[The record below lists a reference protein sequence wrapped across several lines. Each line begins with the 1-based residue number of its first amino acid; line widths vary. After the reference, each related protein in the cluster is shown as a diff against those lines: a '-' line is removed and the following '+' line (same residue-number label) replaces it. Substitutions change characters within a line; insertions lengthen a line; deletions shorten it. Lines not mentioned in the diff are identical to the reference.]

1 MVGVERGIG
10 ASKGRAERRK
20 REHGREERKEGRHA
34 CWLGVKGVE
43 GKRGEGNRT
52 RRNGTEWNRTEQEE
66 NENRT
71 ERNENR
77 TERNGTVSQEG
88 TDKRVRW
95 GCGV

>member
-34 CWLGVKGVE
+34 CWLGVKGVK
-43 GKRGEGNRT
+43 GKRGEGNRTRT

-66 NENRT
+66 
-71 ERNENR
+71 NENR

>member
-1 MVGVERGIG
+1 M
-10 ASKGRAERRK
+10 K
-20 REHGREERKEGRHA
+20 
-34 CWLGVKGVE
+34 
-43 GKRGEGNRT
+43 GKRGEGNRTRT

-66 NENRT
+66 
-71 ERNENR
+71 NENR